1 MPNPGGR
8 QTSGLTFQNDDDLHH
23 IIETIRPLRT
33 RNIIPNV
40 PHLRHIVEE
49 ASVYGS
55 KKFFYNREGPIPDDR
70 IEELIVPKLNMGRF
84 TWALYMCVY
93 GPEVIR
99 KANIEV
105 IRDSFFKVPG
115 AKKISL
121 KKHHRT
127 IF

>member
-1 MPNPGGR
+1 MPNPGGH
-8 QTSGLTFQNDDDLHH
+8 QISGLTFQNDDDLHD
-23 IIETIRPLRT
+23 IVGAIRPLRT
-33 RNIIPNV
+33 RNKIPNV

-49 ASVYGS
+49 ASVYES
-55 KKFFYNREGPIPDDR
+55 KKIFYDREGPIPNDR
-70 IEELIVPKLNMGRF
+70 IEKLIVLKLNMGRF
-84 TWALYMCVY
+84 TWVLYMCVY

-105 IRDSFFKVPG
+105 IRDSFFEVPG

-121 KKHHRT
+121 MKHHRT